1 MVQLPNVKRDKNGVL
16 ILNDFDIEIFAYRQ
30 LKEFDPHYFDQ
41 PHPLDVERFVEFYLN
56 INIRYYALS
65 SDRSILGATALADG
79 KLQVITEDGEIESR
93 YLHRGD
99 IYVDLKAY
107 SSPQAALF
115 TTMHEAWHSQ
125 FDVNLNNS
133 ASDSVTCLSLES
145 SETLNQC
152 KTVKTFQLTNQWMEH
167 HANRYAT
174 YTLMP
179 KAFVKSLWK
188 KMRETYFPKQKLAPG
203 KPNRTWKII
212 NEVARCLN
220 VSATAMAW
228 RVKDLGLISS
238 QVFNSLNLKKGGW
251 IKTGNYYF
259 LF

>member
-16 ILNDFDIEIFAYRQ
+16 ILNDLDIEIFAYRQ
-30 LKEFDPHYFDQ
+30 LKEFDSHYFDK

-56 INIRYYALS
+56 IDVRYYTLS

-79 KLQVITEDGEIESR
+79 KLQVITEDGEVESR
-93 YLHRGD
+93 YLRRGD
-99 IYVDLKAY
+99 ICVDLKAY
-107 SSPQAALF
+107 SSTQAALF

-125 FDVNLNNS
+125 FNVNLNS
-133 ASDSVTCLSLES
+133 STSESVTYLSLES
-145 SETLNQC
+145 NDTLNQC
-152 KTVKTFQLTNQWMEH
+152 RAVKTFQSTNQWMEH

-179 KAFVKSLWK
+179 RTFVKSLWRK
-188 KMRETYFPKQKLAPG
+188 KRETYFPQQKLVPG

-228 RVKDLGLISS
+228 RAKDLGLISS
-238 QVFNSLNLKKGGW
+238 QVFDSLNLRRGG
-251 IKTGNYYF
+251 G
-259 LF
+259 